1 MSKVICEVCGTSYP
15 ETATQCPI
23 CGCVRAAD
31 ATAVSGD
38 TAVENAGYTYVKG
51 GRFSKA
57 NVKKR
62 NRGEKVETVE
72 KVEKQE
78 KPEKPVP
85 QELQDEESTK
95 NNKGL
100 VITAAVLLIAIIAV
114 VAYIVIRF
122 FFPVLGNY
130 DPNSN
135 AASSQATVLEIPCT
149 DVKLNTNTI
158 ILNNIGDARMIYA
171 ELSPAETTDEVV
183 FTSSDERVATVSKE
197 GKVVAIGHGRAIITA
212 TCGDALA
219 ECVVE
224 CTFQDPTEA
233 TEPDPTT
240 ETSVPTT
247 PVEAQGELKLNRKD
261 ITFSYK
267 GEAWVIYD
275 GSISKTNIT
284 WSTDNASVATIDN
297 GKVTAVGKGE
307 TKVHAEYNGEKVSC
321 IIRCSFASNSDPVI
335 NGSGGGIS
343 EDGGGISEDGAGT
356 GGNSTSGGTYS
367 LYNATNPSGSNSD
380 VTISVNESF
389 TLTLRNSAGSSVS
402 ATWSVD
408 DSAICSVSGGS
419 IKGIKGGTAT
429 VTATYEG
436 ESYNCIV
443 RVY

>member
-31 ATAVSGD
+31 ANAVSGD
-38 TAVENAGYTYVKG
+38 TAAENNGYTYVKG

-62 NRGEKVETVE
+62 NRGEKMETAE
-72 KVEKQE
+72 KAD

-85 QELQDEESTK
+85 QAPQEEDSPK

-100 VITAAVLLIAIIAV
+100 VITAAVLLVAIIAV

-149 DVKLNTNTI
+149 DVALNTNTV
-158 ILNNIGDARMIYA
+158 ILNNIGDARMIYV

-183 FTSSDERVATVSKE
+183 YTSSDERVATVSKE
-197 GKVVAIGHGRAIITA
+197 GKVIAIGHGRAIITA
-212 TCGDALA
+212 TCGDAFA

-247 PVEAQGELKLNRKD
+247 PVEVQGELKLNRKD
-261 ITFSYK
+261 ITFSSK
-267 GEAWVIYD
+267 GETWVIYD
-275 GSISKTNIT
+275 GSVSKTDIT

-297 GKVTAVGKGE
+297 GKVTAVGKGV
-307 TKVHAEYNGEKVSC
+307 TNVHAEYNGEKVSC
-321 IIRCSFASNSDPVI
+321 IIRCSFSSNSDPVI

-343 EDGGGISEDGAGT
+343 EDGGGVSEDGGGST
-356 GGNSTSGGTYS
+356 GDTFT
-367 LYNATNPSGSNSD
+367 LYNQTNPGGSTSD
-380 VTISVNESF
+380 VTISLNGGF
-389 TLTLRNSAGSSVS
+389 TLQLRNSAGSSVN
-402 ATWSVD
+402 ATWSVS
-408 DSAICSVSGGS
+408 DSAVCSVSGGS
-419 IKGIKGGTAT
+419 IKGVGKGMAT

-436 ESYNCIV
+436 KSYSCIV
-443 RVY
+443 RVV